1 MARKSDKYSF
11 IVVKYDQADTAG
23 IALAVVRELAK
34 EKVIKLKDAV
44 AITKNEKGKIK
55 LRQTADDSAGKGLL
69 KGSMIGVL
77 FGLLTGGAGW
87 VLAGAVSGTAVGMF
101 DKGIRNKIMKSLG
114 KEMTQDE
121 SALAVLLE
129 GADWA
134 VLQERMAAQNFNG
147 ELIVTELA
155 AEHLHQVDAFVA
167 GGETADE
174 IEIPAAL
181 DEEE

>member
-1 MARKSDKYSF
+1 MIKKSDKYSF
-11 IVVKYDQADTAG
+11 IVVKYDGADTARM
-23 IALAVVRELAK
+23 ALAVVRELAK

-55 LRQTADDSAGKGLL
+55 LRQTVDDSAGKGLL

-77 FGLLTGGAGW
+77 FGILTGGAGW

-129 GADWA
+129 AADWTI
-134 VLQERMAAQNFNG
+134 LEERMLAHNFNG

-155 AEHLHQVDAFVA
+155 AEHLHEVDALA
-167 GGETADE
+167 GNDELVDE
-174 IEIPAAL
+174 ISVGEG
-181 DEEE
+181 EEE

>member
-1 MARKSDKYSF
+1 MAKKSDKYSF
-11 IVVKYDQADTAG
+11 IVVKYGEADTAG
-23 IALAVVRELAK
+23 KALAVVHELAK

-55 LRQTADDSAGKGLL
+55 LRQTADDSAGKGFL

-87 VLAGAVSGTAVGMF
+87 VLAGAMSGTAVGMF

-121 SALAVLLE
+121 SALAVLIE
-129 GADWA
+129 GADW
-134 VLQERMAAQNFNG
+134 VRLQERMDVHHFNG

-155 AEHLHQVDAFVA
+155 AEHLHEVESFVGGDDAV
-167 GGETADE
+167 DE
-174 IEIPAAL
+174 IEIPTEM

>member
-1 MARKSDKYSF
+1 MIRKSDKYSF
-11 IVVKYDQADTAG
+11 IVVKYNEADTAG
-23 IALAVVRELAK
+23 MALAVVRELAK

-55 LRQTADDSAGKGLL
+55 LRQTADDSVGKGLL
-69 KGSMIGVL
+69 KGSMIGIL
-77 FGLLTGGAGW
+77 FGFLTGGAGW

-114 KEMTQDE
+114 NDMTQDE

-129 GADWA
+129 AADWTI
-134 VLQERMAAQNFNG
+134 LEGRMAAHNLNG

-155 AEHLHQVDAFVA
+155 AEHLHEVESLVEDM
-167 GGETADE
+167 
-174 IEIPAAL
+174 

>member
-1 MARKSDKYSF
+1 MIRKSDKYSF
-11 IVVKYDQADTAG
+11 IVVKYAQAETAG
-23 IALAVVRELAK
+23 MALSVVRGLAK
-34 EKVIKLKDAV
+34 EKIIKLKDVV

-55 LRQTADDSAGKGLL
+55 LRQTADDSTGKGFL

-87 VLAGAVSGTAVGMF
+87 VLAGAVTGTAVGMF
-101 DKGIRNKIMKSLG
+101 DKGIRNKIVKSLG

-121 SALAVLLE
+121 SALALLLE

-134 VLQERMAAQNFNG
+134 LLEERMLAHNFEG

-155 AEHLHQVDAFVA
+155 AEHLHEVDAFA
-167 GGETADE
+167 SREEMADE
-174 IEIPAAL
+174 IKIPAAL